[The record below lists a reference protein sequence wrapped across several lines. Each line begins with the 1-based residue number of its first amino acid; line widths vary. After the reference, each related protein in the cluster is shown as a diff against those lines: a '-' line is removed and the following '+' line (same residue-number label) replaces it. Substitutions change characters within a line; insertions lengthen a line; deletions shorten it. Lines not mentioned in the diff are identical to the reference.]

1 MEIQDSLLAIDF
13 INRKGKEKRFIDNFF
28 QTLQY
33 HIIYAYF
40 MWCPNQSY
48 QTNVYQAVLNF
59 EKTKEVFEWLII
71 HCGTSFLNK

>member
-40 MWCPNQSY
+40 M
-48 QTNVYQAVLNF
+48 
-59 EKTKEVFEWLII
+59 
-71 HCGTSFLNK
+71 